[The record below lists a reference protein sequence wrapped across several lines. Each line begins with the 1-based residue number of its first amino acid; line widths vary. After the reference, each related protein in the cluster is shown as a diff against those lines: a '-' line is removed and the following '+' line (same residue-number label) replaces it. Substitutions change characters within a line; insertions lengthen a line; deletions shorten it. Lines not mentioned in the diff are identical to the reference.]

1 MASGDTAAHKLFIR
15 AAAQANASD
24 APTNV
29 TGCPVSHAQG
39 SATACP
45 AASAEHGARIN
56 MPVVDNTAITSQQA
70 RLDTT
75 RQRSSI
81 PIATDQRPQHQEPG
95 TDVWMYPS
103 EQQFYNAM
111 QRKGWDPSEKDM
123 NRVVAIHNTVNER
136 AWQHVLA
143 WEMLHAC
150 KCTTPQL
157 KRFQGK
163 PNEYSPKARLLNL
176 LVSAAVAW
184 QYCWQTCIVLQS
196 CNFGRHVQ
204 CARSCTC

>member
-1 MASGDTAAHKLFIR
+1 
-15 AAAQANASD
+15 
-24 APTNV
+24 
-29 TGCPVSHAQG
+29 
-39 SATACP
+39 
-45 AASAEHGARIN
+45 